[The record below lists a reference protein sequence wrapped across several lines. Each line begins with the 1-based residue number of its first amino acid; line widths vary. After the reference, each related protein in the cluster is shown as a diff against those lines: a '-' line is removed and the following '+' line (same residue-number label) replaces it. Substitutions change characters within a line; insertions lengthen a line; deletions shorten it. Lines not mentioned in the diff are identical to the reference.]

1 MASAMLVKRPCVTWI
16 NIDSRSFSWD
26 LVGHL
31 QSGFWYKNTH
41 WRSLKVSEHGD
52 VIKWKHFP
60 RYWPFVRGIHRWP
73 VNSLTKASE
82 TELWCFFDLR
92 LNKRF
97 SKQSGRRW
105 FEMPSHSLWRHCN
118 DDGENMCNL
127 FVISVPAD
135 DLVLSFVKIHLPT
148 LPDNWHLTRFTRYAT
163 NVAIPYTKEVNSRL
177 AKHPLG

>member
-1 MASAMLVKRPCVTWI
+1 MSYAVWRRRCWSSWPCVTWI

-31 QSGFWYKNTH
+31 KSGSWYKNTH
-41 WRSLKVSEHGD
+41 WRSLKISEHDD

-60 RYWPFVRGIHRWP
+60 RYW
-73 VNSLTKASE
+73 
-82 TELWCFFDLR
+82 
-92 LNKRF
+92 
-97 SKQSGRRW
+97 RRW

-118 DDGENMCNL
+118 DNGENMCNL